1 MAASEGAGAG
11 SMQWRKL
18 FAASTRQSL
27 GFYPP
32 LVSDGEMVI
41 DPPAEFFAE
50 GDRVWQS
57 SVVIQ
62 FIGKPPNSLV
72 WNFKLLWG
80 KFGDIEIHSAGDNLF
95 LPNLQSLE
103 FDMEKLPVW
112 VHLSCVPLELFTG
125 IGLSYIASALGNPLY
140 MDSISA
146 NRQQLAYAKVCVE
159 VSANF
164 QIPKFINVKLRDGT
178 IGSIDV
184 EVPWFPLRTKCC
196 LFGHIDKF
204 CDHKKTTQQ
213 VWVPKAI
220 VNRGKLPISPDM
232 QLGSGD
238 IGVSTSTG
246 SELGLDLVQALP
258 TDPIQVVDP
267 LEQGVVSES
276 TQVVGPVDPI
286 HAVDQ
291 MHPVQ
296 FVDPMHV
303 VDPVHVVESATPV
316 DKEQHVPDCGLVT
329 QSPVDQVQVVISS
342 SDQVVVSDCSN
353 QFTTLSESDSR
364 LVREAS
370 KGVAE
375 LMMELKQANKNVP
388 KGKKKGRKGHHNSP

>member
-1 MAASEGAGAG
+1 
-11 SMQWRKL
+11 
-18 FAASTRQSL
+18 
-27 GFYPP
+27 
-32 LVSDGEMVI
+32 
-41 DPPAEFFAE
+41 
-50 GDRVWQS
+50 
-57 SVVIQ
+57 
-62 FIGKPPNSLV
+62 
-72 WNFKLLWG
+72 
-80 KFGDIEIHSAGDNLF
+80 
-95 LPNLQSLE
+95 
-103 FDMEKLPVW
+103 
-112 VHLSCVPLELFTG
+112 
-125 IGLSYIASALGNPLY
+125 
-140 MDSISA
+140 
-146 NRQQLAYAKVCVE
+146 
-159 VSANF
+159 
-164 QIPKFINVKLRDGT
+164 
-178 IGSIDV
+178 
-184 EVPWFPLRTKCC
+184 
-196 LFGHIDKF
+196 
-204 CDHKKTTQQ
+204 
-213 VWVPKAI
+213 
-220 VNRGKLPISPDM
+220 M

-388 KGKKKGRKGHHNSP
+388 KVKQNRQAIRAINNDQGQLLEGIDQIAEEAVNFFQRLLGVQTESVVECPISFLNELLGCSFSAEAKQSLQVRVTRDEIKASMFAQNSDKAPGPDGKLNLLSLGALNIHGFLYQCSLGDLDLHPHCTTLLPAFPLPDSDMVIYIGEKIKSKCLKGQSKKR